1 MKLLRNFYHTYK
13 VDHEKFSLIE
23 QTLTSKQ
30 WAYYSLIP
38 LFNLFVIVTPIVL
51 IGVNL
56 SIFIELQKPLVVLL
70 VGFIVF
76 VPYLYYYFK
85 YNLIRHYQNSLRF
98 VKINRLVLMK
108 GTFIAFI
115 VFLLLVLVLSRYW
128 RFLP

>member
-38 LFNLFVIVTPIVL
+38 LFNLLVIVTPIVL

-70 VGFIVF
+70 AGFIVF

>member
-13 VDHEKFSLIE
+13 IDHEKFSLIE

-38 LFNLFVIVTPIVL
+38 LFNLLVIVTPIVL

-70 VGFIVF
+70 AGFILF

>member
-38 LFNLFVIVTPIVL
+38 LFNLLVIVTPIVL

-70 VGFIVF
+70 AGFMVF

>member
-13 VDHEKFSLIE
+13 VDHEKVSLIE

-38 LFNLFVIVTPIVL
+38 LFNLLVIVTPIVL

-70 VGFIVF
+70 AGFIVF

>member
-38 LFNLFVIVTPIVL
+38 LFNLLVIVTPIVL

-56 SIFIELQKPLVVLL
+56 SIFIELQKSLVVLL
-70 VGFIVF
+70 AGFIVF

>member
-38 LFNLFVIVTPIVL
+38 LFNLLVIMTPIVL

-70 VGFIVF
+70 AGFIVF

>member
-38 LFNLFVIVTPIVL
+38 LFNLLVIVTPIVL

-56 SIFIELQKPLVVLL
+56 SIFIELQKTLVVLL
-70 VGFIVF
+70 AGFIVF

>member
-38 LFNLFVIVTPIVL
+38 LFNLLVIVTPIVL

-70 VGFIVF
+70 AGFILF

>member
-56 SIFIELQKPLVVLL
+56 SIFIELQKTLVVLL
-70 VGFIVF
+70 AGFIVF

>member
-38 LFNLFVIVTPIVL
+38 LFNLLVIVTPIVL

-56 SIFIELQKPLVVLL
+56 SIFIELQKTLVVLL
-70 VGFIVF
+70 AGFVVF